1 MRRFTCVSAHR
12 PLGQLPPSTFTT
24 PFLQRFHIARVY
36 RRDNPAM
43 NRGRFRE
50 FYQCDFDIAGDYPSG
65 RMIPDAE
72 VLKVGKW
79 SSPLSIRRCLQSMCR
94 PSCLCV
100 DGVAPECNV
109 DR

>member
-1 MRRFTCVSAHR
+1 MRRLTCVSAHH
-12 PLGQLPPSTFTT
+12 PLGHLPPSTFTT

-50 FYQCDFDIAGDYPSG
+50 FYQCDFDLAGDYPSG

-72 VLKVGKW
+72 VLKVGE
-79 SSPLSIRRCLQSMCR
+79 SRCFQSIIFVQRCCFCS
-94 PSCLCV
+94 
-100 DGVAPECNV
+100 
-109 DR
+109 